1 MPNQMRLQSLRETKI
16 ARDRYYSALNV
27 FEELHIFDIL
37 RERLAENCFSANT
50 ETDVIKYHEMCGY
63 IQCIHDIQTLLEYST
78 PQEVSL
84 DFGARQA
91 LEKEGYS
98 EEEIIKMLETE

>member
-1 MPNQMRLQSLRETKI
+1 MTNQRRLQNLRETKI

-37 RERLAENCFSANT
+37 RERLAENCFSVGTT
-50 ETDVIKYHEMCGY
+50 EDTTRFHKMCGY
-63 IQCIHDIQTLLEYST
+63 VDCINDIQTLLEYAT
-78 PQEVSL
+78 PQELSL

-91 LEKEGYS
+91 LAEEGYS
-98 EEEIIKMLETE
+98 EEEINKMLENE